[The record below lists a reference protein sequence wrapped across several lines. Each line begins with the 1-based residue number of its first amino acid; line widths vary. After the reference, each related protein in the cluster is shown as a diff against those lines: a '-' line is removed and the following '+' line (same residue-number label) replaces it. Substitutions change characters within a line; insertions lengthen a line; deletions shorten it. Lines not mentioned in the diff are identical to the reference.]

1 MRTEQDTLTT
11 TPNRLHPKQ
20 GEVIDR
26 SATIRF
32 TFDGVEYTAYPGDTV
47 ASALTAAGVKVLSR
61 SFKYHR
67 PRGVLCCSGHCP
79 NCLVQIGDEPN
90 VRACTRP
97 VEAGMNVH
105 AQNVWPSLNR
115 DLLSLTQLGSRFMP
129 VGFYYKTFIRPQKLW
144 PLYEHTLRHIAG
156 LGEVNLDTPPGEF
169 DKQYL
174 HTDVV
179 VAGGGPAGISAALS
193 AAEAG
198 SQVLLFDENP
208 DLGGHLRFT
217 VPLESPSTTSRSEDP
232 DESGHASKELPELL
246 EAIDQQ
252 PNITVFADTSVLGWY
267 QDNWLCAVKG
277 ARLFKIRTKSM
288 VVATGA
294 YETPL
299 IFDNNDLPGVM
310 LGSAV
315 QRLVHLFGVLPGRQV
330 VIVTANED
338 GWDVAA
344 DLQSL
349 GVNVAAIVDEREPN
363 ACSSPYQDGLVN
375 AGVPVFY
382 RHTILEALGSN
393 AVSGAK
399 IARLDERGEISPLT
413 AQSLQCDLI
422 VTSIGWTP
430 ATELAYMTGGKSE
443 YNEDRAEILPVSTPP
458 GVYVAG
464 RAAGTH
470 AVDSQIAEAQQAGS
484 NAAAF
489 VGFGEFDEQTAQSS
503 GVLEPRR
510 TSDRVCVPGK
520 KKRFVCYCEDVTDED
535 VETAIAEGYDSIEL
549 LKRYSTISMGPCQG
563 AMCSMNTIHLCARAN
578 GWTVQET
585 GTTTARPPTTPV
597 TLGALAG
604 QNMEPVQTT
613 PIHQWHLDQGADM
626 MVAGLWLRPNHY
638 GDPAAETLG
647 VRNRVGLIDVSP
659 LGKLQLTGPGVPELL
674 ERIYINQWDNLR
686 VGRVRYGVMCNDEGV
701 VLNDGVCAHLRDDTW
716 YMTTTS
722 TGATTIFEWLQWW
735 LQSGWG
741 EGVHLTDLTDTY
753 SAFNLAG
760 PQSRAVLEKLTERNL
775 ANKAFPYM
783 RIRSA
788 KIAEVPCRLLRIGF
802 TGELSYEIHCPSGY
816 ALHVWEALMDAGR
829 EFGIAPFGV
838 EAQRILRLEKAHLI
852 VGQDTDAMSDPLS
865 ANMAW
870 AVKLDK
876 PDFLGKPSLMRIS
889 AEGPK
894 QLLVGF
900 KMVEPDVVPD
910 EGLQIVQPEAD
921 GSLKIIGWVTSS
933 RFSPTLEE
941 AIGLC
946 WLPADL
952 ASQNGAPFTIR
963 MDGHLAEARVHHGAF
978 YDPDG
983 ERLRT

>member
-1 MRTEQDTLTT
+1 MRTEQDTRI
-11 TPNRLHPKQ
+11 TPNRLHPKE

-26 SATIRF
+26 ATTIRF
-32 TFDGVEYTAYPGDTV
+32 TFDGVEYPAHPGDTV
-47 ASALTAAGVKVLSR
+47 ASALTAAGVQVLSR

-67 PRGVLCCSGHCP
+67 PRGLLCCSGHCP

-97 VEAGMNVH
+97 VEAGMEVR

-144 PLYEHTLRHIAG
+144 PLYEHTLRHVAG
-156 LGEVNLDTPPGEF
+156 LGEVHIDTPLGEF

-179 VAGGGPAGISAALS
+179 IAGGGPAGISAALG
-193 AAEAG
+193 AAEGGA
-198 SQVLLFDENP
+198 QVLLFDENP
-208 DLGGHLRFT
+208 ALGGHLRFT
-217 VPLESPSTTSRSEDP
+217 VPLDSSSTLEV
-232 DESGHASKELPELL
+232 SKDLPELL
-246 EAIDQQ
+246 EAVNQQ
-252 PNITVFADTSVLGWY
+252 PNITIFTDTSVLGWY

-277 ARLFKIRTKSM
+277 TRLFKIRTKSM

-294 YETPL
+294 YEVPL
-299 IFDNNDLPGVM
+299 IFDSNDLPGVM

-315 QRLVHLFGVLPGRQV
+315 QRLVHLFGVLPGKQV
-330 VIVTANED
+330 VIVTANDD

-349 GVNVAAIVDEREPN
+349 GVNVGAIVEEREPN
-363 ACSSPYQDGLVN
+363 ACSSPYRDGLVN

-382 RHTILEALGSN
+382 RHTIVGALGSN
-393 AVSGAK
+393 AVRGAK
-399 IARLDERGEISPLT
+399 IARIDEHGEISPIT
-413 AQSLQCDLI
+413 TQSLNCDLI
-422 VTSIGWTP
+422 VTSMGWTP
-430 ATELAYMTGGKSE
+430 ATELAYMAGGKSE
-443 YNEDRAEILPVSTPP
+443 YSGDRAEILPVSTPP
-458 GVYVAG
+458 GVYVVG
-464 RAAGTH
+464 RAAGIH
-470 AVDSQIAEAQQAGS
+470 AVDSQIAEAEQTGS

-489 VGFGEFDEQTAQSS
+489 AGFGEADESAAQSS
-503 GVLEPRR
+503 GILGPRR
-510 TSDRVCVPGK
+510 TSERVCVPGN

-535 VETAIAEGYDSIEL
+535 VQTAIVEGYDSIEL

-613 PIHQWHLDQGADM
+613 PIHQWHLDHSADM

-638 GDPAAETLG
+638 GDPASEAMG
-647 VRNRVGLIDVSP
+647 VRERVGLIDVSP

-674 ERIYINQWDNLR
+674 ERIYTNQWGNLR

-701 VLNDGVCAHLRDDTW
+701 VLNDGVCAHLSDETW

-741 EGVHLTDLTDTY
+741 EGIHLTDLTDAY

-760 PQSRAVLEKLTERNL
+760 PQSRTVLEKLTNRNL

-783 RIRSA
+783 RVRSTKVA
-788 KIAEVPCRLLRIGF
+788 DVPCRLLRIGF
-802 TGELSYEIHCPSGY
+802 TGELSYEVHCPSAY
-816 ALHVWEALMDAGR
+816 ALHVWEALMEAGR

-838 EAQRILRLEKAHLI
+838 EAQRILRLEKAHII

-876 PDFLGKPSLMRIS
+876 PDFLGKPSLMRVS

-900 KMVEPDVVPD
+900 KMVDPDVVPD
-910 EGLQIVQPEAD
+910 EGLQIVEPDTD
-921 GSLKIIGWVTSS
+921 GRLKIIGWVTSS
-933 RFSPTLEE
+933 RFSPTLAE

-946 WLPADL
+946 WLPPEL
-952 ASQNGAPFTIR
+952 ASQDGAPFTIR
-963 MDGHLAEARVHHGAF
+963 MDGDLAEARVHHGAF

-983 ERLRT
+983 ERLRM

>member
-1 MRTEQDTLTT
+1 MRTEQNALTT

-26 SATIRF
+26 STTIRF
-32 TFDGVEYTAYPGDTV
+32 TFDGVEYTAHPGDTV

-67 PRGVLCCSGHCP
+67 PRGLLCCSGHCP

-97 VEAGMNVH
+97 VEAGMEVR

-144 PLYEHTLRHIAG
+144 PLYEHTLRHAAG
-156 LGEVNLDTPPGEF
+156 LGETHIDTPLGEF

-179 VAGGGPAGISAALS
+179 VVGGGPAGISAALS

-198 SQVLLFDENP
+198 AQVLLFDENP
-208 DLGGHLRFT
+208 TLGGHLRFT
-217 VPLESPSTTSRSEDP
+217 VPLASSSPTSRSEDP
-232 DESGHASKELPELL
+232 DKSGQASKDLTELL
-246 EAIDQQ
+246 EAVDQQ
-252 PNITVFADTSVLGWY
+252 PNITVFTDTSVLGWY

-277 ARLFKIRTKSM
+277 ARLFKIRTKS
-288 VVATGA
+288 VVAATGA
-294 YETPL
+294 YEMPL

-315 QRLVHLFGVLPGRQV
+315 QRLIHLYGALPGRQV

-363 ACSSPYQDGLVN
+363 ACTSPYREGLTN

-393 AVSGAK
+393 AVNGAK
-399 IARLDERGEISPLT
+399 IARLDGQGGISPTT

-422 VTSIGWTP
+422 VTSMGWTP

-458 GVYVAG
+458 GIYVAG

-470 AVDSQIAEAQQAGS
+470 AVDSQIAESQQVGS

-489 VGFGEFDEQTAQSS
+489 AGFGELDESVAQPSDVS
-503 GVLEPRR
+503 EPRR
-510 TSDRVCVPGK
+510 TSERVSVPGK

-613 PIHQWHLDQGADM
+613 PIHQWHLDHGADM

-638 GDPAAETLG
+638 GDPAAEAMC
-647 VRNRVGLIDVSP
+647 VRERVGLIDVSP

-674 ERIYINQWDNLR
+674 ERIYTNQWDNLR

-701 VLNDGVCAHLRDDTW
+701 VLNDGVCAHLNDETW

-722 TGATTIFEWLQWW
+722 TGATTVFEWLQWW

-741 EGVHLTDLTDTY
+741 EGIHLTDLTDTY

-760 PQSRAVLEKLTERNL
+760 PQSRAVLEKLTDRNL
-775 ANKAFPYM
+775 TNRTFPYM

-788 KIAEVPCRLLRIGF
+788 KIADVPCRLLRLGF
-802 TGELSYEIHCPSGY
+802 TGELSYEVHCPSGY
-816 ALHVWEALMDAGR
+816 ALHVWEALMDAGS

-838 EAQRILRLEKAHLI
+838 EAQRILRLEKGHII

-910 EGLQIVQPEAD
+910 EGLQIVESEAD
-921 GSLKIIGWVTSS
+921 GGLKIVGWVTSS

-946 WLPADL
+946 WLPPDI
-952 ASQNGAPFTIR
+952 ASQDGAPFTIR

-983 ERLRT
+983 ERLRM

>member
-1 MRTEQDTLTT
+1 MRTEQATLKT

-20 GEVIDR
+20 GEAIDR
-26 SATIRF
+26 STTIRF
-32 TFDGVEYTAYPGDTV
+32 TFDGVEYTAHPGDTV

-67 PRGVLCCSGHCP
+67 PRGLLCCAGHCP

-90 VRACTRP
+90 VRACMRP
-97 VEAGMNVH
+97 VEAGMDVR

-129 VGFYYKTFIRPQKLW
+129 VGFYYKTFIRPQRLW
-144 PLYEHTLRHIAG
+144 PLYEHTLRHAAG
-156 LGEVNLDTPPGEF
+156 LGEVNPDTPPGKF

-179 VAGGGPAGISAALS
+179 VVGGGPAGISAALG

-198 SQVLLFDENP
+198 AEVLLFDENSA
-208 DLGGHLRFT
+208 LGGHLRFT
-217 VPLESPSTTSRSEDP
+217 VPLQSTLTTQVPKD
-232 DESGHASKELPELL
+232 LPELL
-246 EAIDQQ
+246 EGLNQQ
-252 PNITVFADTSVLGWY
+252 PNITVLTDTSVLGWY
-267 QDNWLCAVKG
+267 QDNWLCAVRG
-277 ARLFKIRTKSM
+277 RRLFKIRTKSV

-315 QRLVHLFGVLPGRQV
+315 QRLLHLFGVLPGKQV
-330 VIVTANED
+330 AIVTANED
-338 GWDVAA
+338 GWDLAA

-349 GVNVAAIVDEREPN
+349 GVNVAAIVDERDHN
-363 ACSSPYQDGLVN
+363 ACSSPYRDGLAN
-375 AGVPVFY
+375 AGIPVFY
-382 RHTILEALGSN
+382 RHTILEAIGSS
-393 AVSGAK
+393 AVRGAK
-399 IARLDERGEISPLT
+399 IARLNERGDISPAT
-413 AQSLQCDLI
+413 TQSLQCDLI
-422 VTSIGWTP
+422 VTSMGWTP
-430 ATELAYMTGGKSE
+430 ATELAYMAGGKSE
-443 YNEDRAEILPVSTPP
+443 YSEDRGEMLPAFTPP
-458 GVYVAG
+458 GIYVAG
-464 RAAGTH
+464 RAAGIH
-470 AVDSQIAEAQQAGS
+470 AVDSQIDAAQQTGS

-489 VGFGEFDEQTAQSS
+489 AGFSEFDESTARSS
-503 GVLEPRR
+503 HVLEPRR
-510 TSDRVCVPGK
+510 TSERVCIPGK
-520 KKRFVCYCEDVTDED
+520 KKRFVCYCEDVTDAD
-535 VETAIAEGYDSIEL
+535 VETAIAEGYNSIEL

-563 AMCSMNTIHLCARAN
+563 AMCSMNTLHLCARAN
-578 GWTVQET
+578 SWTVQET
-585 GTTTARPPTTPV
+585 GTTTARPPATPV

-613 PIHQWHLDQGADM
+613 PIHQWHLDQGAHM

-638 GDPAAETLG
+638 GDPAAEALC
-647 VRNRVGLIDVSP
+647 VRDRVGLIDVSP

-674 ERIYINQWDNLR
+674 ERIYINQWRDLR

-701 VLNDGVCAHLRDDTW
+701 VLNDGVCAHLRKDTW

-788 KIAEVPCRLLRIGF
+788 KIADVTCLLLRIGF
-802 TGELSYEIHCPSGY
+802 TGELSYEVHCPSGY

-829 EFGIAPFGV
+829 EFGIVPFGV
-838 EAQRILRLEKAHLI
+838 EAQRILRLEKAHII

-870 AVKLDK
+870 AVKLNK
-876 PDFLGKPSLMRIS
+876 PDFLGKPSLMRIF

-900 KMVEPDVVPD
+900 KMVDPDVVPA
-910 EGLQIVQPEAD
+910 EGLQIVAPEAD
-921 GSLKIIGWVTSS
+921 GRLEIIGWVTSS

-941 AIGLC
+941 GIGLC
-946 WLPADL
+946 WLPTDI

-963 MDGHLAEARVHHGAF
+963 MDGYLKEARVHHGAF

>member
-1 MRTEQDTLTT
+1 MLTQEDTPTT
-11 TPNRLHPKQ
+11 PPNRLRPKQ

-26 SATIRF
+26 TTTIRF
-32 TFDGVEYTAYPGDTV
+32 TFDGVEYTAHPGDTV

-67 PRGVLCCSGHCP
+67 PRGLLCCAGHCP

-97 VEAGMNVH
+97 VEAGMDVR

-144 PLYEHTLRHIAG
+144 PLYEHTLRHAAG
-156 LGEVNLDTPPGEF
+156 LGEVNLDTPLGEF

-179 VAGGGPAGISAALS
+179 VVGGGPAGISGALS

-198 SQVLLFDENP
+198 AQVLLFDENP
-208 DLGGHLRFT
+208 ALGGHLRFT
-217 VPLESPSTTSRSEDP
+217 VPLESPSSTSRSEDS
-232 DESGHASKELPELL
+232 DESGQASKELPELL
-246 EAIDQQ
+246 EAVDRQ
-252 PNITVFADTSVLGWY
+252 PNITVFSDTSVLGWY
-267 QDNWLCAVKG
+267 QDNWLCAVKA

-315 QRLVHLFGVLPGRQV
+315 QRLLHLFGVLPGGQV

-344 DLQSL
+344 DLQSS

-363 ACSSPYQDGLVN
+363 ACFSPYRDGLTN
-375 AGVPVFY
+375 AGIPVFY

-393 AVSGAK
+393 AVRGAR
-399 IARLDERGEISPLT
+399 IARLDGRGEIIPAT

-422 VTSIGWTP
+422 ATSMGWTP
-430 ATELAYMTGGKSE
+430 ATELSYMAGGKSE
-443 YNEDRAEILPVSTPP
+443 YHEDRTEILPVSTPP
-458 GVYVAG
+458 GIYVVG

-470 AVDSQIAEAQQAGS
+470 AIDSQIAEAQRIGS

-489 VGFGEFDEQTAQSS
+489 AGFGEFDESTAQSS
-503 GVLEPRR
+503 GVSEPRR
-510 TSDRVCVPGK
+510 TSERVCVPGK
-520 KKRFVCYCEDVTDED
+520 KKGFVCYCEDVTDED
-535 VETAIAEGYDSIEL
+535 VETAIAEGYDSVEL

-613 PIHQWHLDQGADM
+613 PVHQWHLDHGANM

-638 GDPAAETLG
+638 GDPAAEAIC
-647 VRNRVGLIDVSP
+647 VRERVGLIDVSP

-674 ERIYINQWDNLR
+674 ERIYTNQWQNLR

-701 VLNDGVCAHLRDDTW
+701 VLNDGVCAHLQDKTW

-722 TGATTIFEWLQWW
+722 TGATTVFEWLQWW

-741 EGVHLTDLTDTY
+741 EGIHLTDLTDTY

-760 PQSRAVLEKLTERNL
+760 PQSRAVLEKLTKRYL
-775 ANKAFPYM
+775 TNKAFPYM
-783 RIRSA
+783 CIRSA
-788 KIAEVPCRLLRIGF
+788 RIADVPCRLLRLGF
-802 TGELSYEIHCPSGY
+802 TGELSYEVHCPSGY
-816 ALHVWEALMDAGR
+816 AVHVWEALMDAGK

-838 EAQRILRLEKAHLI
+838 EAQRILRLEKGHII

-870 AVKLDK
+870 AVKLNK

-900 KMVEPDVVPD
+900 KMVEPGVVPD
-910 EGLQIVQPEAD
+910 EGLQIVESKAD
-921 GSLKIIGWVTSS
+921 GQLKIIGWVTSS

-941 AIGLC
+941 SIGLC
-946 WLPADL
+946 WLPPDI
-952 ASQNGAPFTIR
+952 ASQNGASFTIR

-983 ERLRT
+983 ERLRM

>member
-1 MRTEQDTLTT
+1 MRTEQDTRTT
-11 TPNRLHPKQ
+11 APNRLYPKQ

-26 SATIRF
+26 STTIRF
-32 TFDGVEYTAYPGDTV
+32 TFDGVEYTAHPGDTV

-67 PRGVLCCSGHCP
+67 PRGLLCCSGHCP

-97 VEAGMNVH
+97 VKAGMDVR

-144 PLYEHTLRHIAG
+144 PLYEHTLRHAAG
-156 LGEVNLDTPPGEF
+156 LGEVDINTPLGEF

-179 VAGGGPAGISAALS
+179 VVGGGPAGISAALS

-198 SQVLLFDENP
+198 AQVLLFDENP
-208 DLGGHLRFT
+208 ALGGHLRFT

-232 DESGHASKELPELL
+232 DELRFHRDSSTKSGSGQASKDLPELL
-246 EAIDQQ
+246 QAVNRQ
-252 PNITVFADTSVLGWY
+252 PNITVFTETSVLGWY
-267 QDNWLCAVKG
+267 QDNWLCAVKE

-315 QRLVHLFGVLPGRQV
+315 QRLLHLFGVLPGRQV

-344 DLQSL
+344 DLHSL
-349 GVNVAAIVDEREPN
+349 GVNVAAIVDEREPST
-363 ACSSPYQDGLVN
+363 CTSPYRDGLTSV
-375 AGVPVFY
+375 GVPVFY

-393 AVSGAK
+393 TVRGAK
-399 IARLDERGEISPLT
+399 IARLDEGNEISPAT

-422 VTSIGWTP
+422 VTSMGWTP
-430 ATELAYMTGGKSE
+430 ATELSYMAGGKSE
-443 YNEDRAEILPVSTPP
+443 YNEDRAETVPVSTPP
-458 GVYVAG
+458 GIYVVG

-470 AVDSQIAEAQQAGS
+470 AVDLQISEGEQVGF

-489 VGFGEFDEQTAQSS
+489 AGVDECDKLTNQSS
-503 GVLEPRR
+503 HVSRFTFHEPRR

-520 KKRFVCYCEDVTDED
+520 KKGFVCYCEDITDED
-535 VETAIAEGYDSIEL
+535 VETAIAEGYNSIEL

-613 PIHQWHLDQGADM
+613 PIHQWHLDHSAEM

-638 GDPAAETLG
+638 GKPVEEALG

-674 ERIYINQWDNLR
+674 ERIYTNQWDNLR

-701 VLNDGVCAHLRDDTW
+701 VLNDGVCAHLQDETW

-722 TGATTIFEWLQWW
+722 TGATTVFEWLQWW

-741 EGVHLTDLTDTY
+741 EGIHLTDLTDTY

-760 PQSRAVLEKLTERNL
+760 PQSRAVLEKLTDRNL
-775 ANKAFPYM
+775 TNRAFPYM

-788 KIAEVPCRLLRIGF
+788 EIAGVPCQLLRLGF
-802 TGELSYEIHCPSGY
+802 TGELSYEVHCPSGY
-816 ALHVWEALMDAGR
+816 ALHVWEALMEAGS

-838 EAQRILRLEKAHLI
+838 EAQRILRLEKGHII

-876 PDFLGKPSLMRIS
+876 PDFLGKPSLTRIS

-900 KMVEPDVVPD
+900 KMVEP
-910 EGLQIVQPEAD
+910 
-921 GSLKIIGWVTSS
+921 KRW
-933 RFSPTLEE
+933 
-941 AIGLC
+941 
-946 WLPADL
+946 
-952 ASQNGAPFTIR
+952 
-963 MDGHLAEARVHHGAF
+963 AR
-978 YDPDG
+978 
-983 ERLRT
+983 

>member
-1 MRTEQDTLTT
+1 MRTEQD
-11 TPNRLHPKQ
+11 TPNRLHPKE

-26 SATIRF
+26 ATTIRF
-32 TFDGVEYTAYPGDTV
+32 TFDGAEYPAHPGDTV
-47 ASALTAAGVKVLSR
+47 ASALAAAGVQVLSR

-67 PRGVLCCSGHCP
+67 PRGLLCCSGHCP

-90 VRACTRP
+90 VRACTRQ
-97 VEAGMNVH
+97 VEAGMEVR

-144 PLYEHTLRHIAG
+144 PLYEHTLRHVAG
-156 LGEVNLDTPPGEF
+156 LGEVHIDTPLGEF

-179 VAGGGPAGISAALS
+179 IAGGGPAGISAALA
-193 AAEAG
+193 AAEADA
-198 SQVLLFDENP
+198 QVLLFDENP
-208 DLGGHLRFT
+208 ALGGHLRFT
-217 VPLESPSTTSRSEDP
+217 VPMDSSATP
-232 DESGHASKELPELL
+232 AVSKDLPELL
-246 EAIDQQ
+246 EAVNQQ
-252 PNITVFADTSVLGWY
+252 PNITVFTDTSLLGWY

-277 ARLFKIRTKSM
+277 TRLFKIRTKSV

-294 YETPL
+294 YEAPL

-315 QRLVHLFGVLPGRQV
+315 QRLAHLFGVLPGKQV

-349 GVNVAAIVDEREPN
+349 GVNVGAIVDEREPN
-363 ACSSPYQDGLVN
+363 ACSSPYRDGLVN

-382 RHTILEALGSN
+382 RHTIVEALGSN
-393 AVSGAK
+393 TVRGAK
-399 IARLDERGEISPLT
+399 IARIDEHGEISPIT
-413 AQSLQCDLI
+413 TQSLNCDLI
-422 VTSIGWTP
+422 VTSMGWTP
-430 ATELAYMTGGKSE
+430 ATELAYMAGGKSE
-443 YNEDRAEILPVSTPP
+443 YNDERAEILPVSTPP
-458 GVYVAG
+458 GVYVVG
-464 RAAGTH
+464 RAAGIH
-470 AVDSQIAEAQQAGS
+470 ALDSQIAEAEQAGS

-489 VGFGEFDEQTAQSS
+489 AGFGEADDSAVQSS
-503 GVLEPRR
+503 GILEPCR
-510 TSDRVCVPGK
+510 TSERVCVPGN

-563 AMCSMNTIHLCARAN
+563 AMCSMNAIHLCARAN
-578 GWTVQET
+578 GLTVQET

-613 PIHQWHLDQGADM
+613 PIHQWHLDHGADM

-638 GDPAAETLG
+638 GDPASEAMG
-647 VRNRVGLIDVSP
+647 VRERAGLIDVSP

-674 ERIYINQWDNLR
+674 ERIYTNQWENLR

-701 VLNDGVCAHLRDDTW
+701 VLNDGVCAHLSDETW

-741 EGVHLTDLTDTY
+741 EGIHLTDLTDAY

-760 PQSRAVLEKLTERNL
+760 PQSRAVLEKLTDRNL

-783 RIRSA
+783 RVRSTKVA
-788 KIAEVPCRLLRIGF
+788 DVPCRLLRIGF
-802 TGELSYEIHCPSGY
+802 TGELSYEVHCPSAY
-816 ALHVWEALMDAGR
+816 ALHVWEALVEAGR

-838 EAQRILRLEKAHLI
+838 EAQRILRLEKAHII

-889 AEGPK
+889 TEGPK

-900 KMVEPDVVPD
+900 KMVDSDVVPD
-910 EGLQIVQPEAD
+910 EGLQIVEPDAD
-921 GSLKIIGWVTSS
+921 GKLKIIGWITSS
-933 RFSPTLEE
+933 RFSPTLAE

-946 WLPADL
+946 WLPPEL
-952 ASQNGAPFTIR
+952 ASQDGAPFTIR
-963 MDGHLAEARVHHGAF
+963 MDGLLKEARVQHDAF

-983 ERLRT
+983 ERLRM

>member
-1 MRTEQDTLTT
+1 MRTEEDILTT
-11 TPNRLHPKQ
+11 SNRLQPKQ

-26 SATIRF
+26 STTIRF
-32 TFDGVEYTAYPGDTV
+32 TFDGVEYTAHPGDTV
-47 ASALTAAGVKVLSR
+47 ASALAAAGVKVLSR

-67 PRGVLCCSGHCP
+67 PRGLLCCSGHCP
-79 NCLVQIGDEPN
+79 NCLVQIGAEPN

-97 VEAGMNVH
+97 VEAGMDVR

-144 PLYEHTLRHIAG
+144 PLYEHTLRHAAG
-156 LGEVNLDTPPGEF
+156 LGEAHIDTPLGEF

-179 VAGGGPAGISAALS
+179 VAGGGPAGMSAALG

-198 SQVLLFDENP
+198 AQVLLFDENP
-208 DLGGHLRFT
+208 TLGGHLRFT
-217 VPLESPSTTSRSEDP
+217 VPLESPLTTSRSEEP
-232 DESGHASKELPELL
+232 DESGQASKDLPQLL
-246 EAIDQQ
+246 EAVNQR
-252 PNITVFADTSVLGWY
+252 PNVTVFTDTSVLGWY

-277 ARLFKIRTKSM
+277 ARLFKIRTKS
-288 VVATGA
+288 VVAATGA
-294 YETPL
+294 YEVPL

-315 QRLVHLFGVLPGRQV
+315 QRLLHLFGVLPGRQV

-349 GVNVAAIVDEREPN
+349 GVNVAAIVEEREPN
-363 ACSSPYQDGLVN
+363 ACSSPYREGLTN

-382 RHTILEALGSN
+382 RHTVLEALGSN
-393 AVSGAK
+393 AVRGAK
-399 IARLDERGEISPLT
+399 IARLDEQGEISLAT
-413 AQSLQCDLI
+413 TQSLQCDLI
-422 VTSIGWTP
+422 VTSMGWTP
-430 ATELAYMTGGKSE
+430 ATELAYMAGGKSE
-443 YNEDRAEILPVSTPP
+443 YNEDRSETVPVSTPP
-458 GVYVAG
+458 GIYVVG

-470 AVDSQIAEAQQAGS
+470 TVNSQIVEAHQAGS

-489 VGFGEFDEQTAQSS
+489 AGFGEFDEVAGQSS
-503 GVLEPRR
+503 DILEPRR
-510 TSDRVCVPGK
+510 TSERVRVSGK

-613 PIHQWHLDQGADM
+613 PIHQWHLDYGAKM
-626 MVAGLWLRPNHY
+626 MVAGLWMRPNHY
-638 GDPAAETLG
+638 GNPVAEALC
-647 VRNRVGLIDVSP
+647 VRNKVGLIDVSP

-674 ERIYINQWDNLR
+674 ERIYTNQWRNLR
-686 VGRVRYGVMCNDEGV
+686 VGRARYGVMCNDEGV
-701 VLNDGVCAHLRDDTW
+701 VLNDGVCARLKDEIW
-716 YMTTTS
+716 YMNTTS
-722 TGATTIFEWLQWW
+722 TGATTVFEWLQQL

-741 EGVHLTDLTDTY
+741 EGIHLTDLTDTY

-760 PQSRAVLEKLTERNL
+760 PQSRTVLEKLTERNL

-788 KIAEVPCRLLRIGF
+788 KIAGVPCRLLRIGF
-802 TGELSYEIHCPSGY
+802 TGELSYEVHCPSGY
-816 ALHVWEALMDAGR
+816 ALHVWEALIDAGS
-829 EFGIAPFGV
+829 EFGIVPFGL
-838 EAQRILRLEKAHLI
+838 EAQRILRLEKIHIL

-900 KMVEPDVVPD
+900 KMVEPNVVPA
-910 EGLQIVQPEAD
+910 EGLQIVEPEAD
-921 GSLKIIGWVTSS
+921 GQLKIVGWVTSS

-946 WLPADL
+946 WLRTDI

-963 MDGHLAEARVHHGAF
+963 IDGQLKEARVHHGAF

-983 ERLRT
+983 ERLRM

>member
-1 MRTEQDTLTT
+1 MRTEQATLKT

-20 GEVIDR
+20 GEAIDR
-26 SATIRF
+26 STTIRF
-32 TFDGVEYTAYPGDTV
+32 TFDGVEYTAHPGDTV

-67 PRGVLCCSGHCP
+67 PRGLLCCAGHCP

-90 VRACTRP
+90 VRACMRP
-97 VEAGMNVH
+97 VEAGMDVR

-129 VGFYYKTFIRPQKLW
+129 VGFYYKTFIRPQRLW
-144 PLYEHTLRHIAG
+144 PLYEHTLRHAAG
-156 LGEVNLDTPPGEF
+156 LGEVSPDTPPGKF

-179 VAGGGPAGISAALS
+179 VVGGGPAGISAALG

-198 SQVLLFDENP
+198 AEVLLFEENSA
-208 DLGGHLRFT
+208 LGGHLRFT
-217 VPLESPSTTSRSEDP
+217 VPLQSTPTTQVPKD
-232 DESGHASKELPELL
+232 LPELL
-246 EAIDQQ
+246 EGLNQQ
-252 PNITVFADTSVLGWY
+252 PNITVLTDTSVLGWY
-267 QDNWLCAVKG
+267 QDNWLCAVRG
-277 ARLFKIRTKSM
+277 RRLFKIRTKSV

-315 QRLVHLFGVLPGRQV
+315 QRLLHLFGVLSGKQV
-330 VIVTANED
+330 AIVTANED
-338 GWDVAA
+338 GWDLAA

-349 GVNVAAIVDEREPN
+349 GVNVAAIVDERDHN
-363 ACSSPYQDGLVN
+363 ACSSPYRDGLAN
-375 AGVPVFY
+375 AGIPVFY
-382 RHTILEALGSN
+382 RHTILEAIGSS
-393 AVSGAK
+393 AVRGAK
-399 IARLDERGEISPLT
+399 IARLNERGDISPAT
-413 AQSLQCDLI
+413 TQSLQCDLI
-422 VTSIGWTP
+422 VTSMGWTP
-430 ATELAYMTGGKSE
+430 ATELAYMAGGKSE
-443 YNEDRAEILPVSTPP
+443 YSEDRGEMLLAFTPP
-458 GVYVAG
+458 GIYVAG
-464 RAAGTH
+464 RAAGIH
-470 AVDSQIAEAQQAGS
+470 AVDSQIDAAQQTGS

-489 VGFGEFDEQTAQSS
+489 AGFGEFDESTARSS
-503 GVLEPRR
+503 YVLEPRR
-510 TSDRVCVPGK
+510 TSEQVCVPGK
-520 KKRFVCYCEDVTDED
+520 KKRFVCYCEDVTDAD
-535 VETAIAEGYDSIEL
+535 VETAIAEGYNSIEL

-563 AMCSMNTIHLCARAN
+563 AMCSMNTLHLCARAN
-578 GWTVQET
+578 SWTVQET
-585 GTTTARPPTTPV
+585 GTTTARPPATPV

-613 PIHQWHLDQGADM
+613 PIHQWHLDQGAHM
-626 MVAGLWLRPNHY
+626 MVTGLWLRPNHY
-638 GDPAAETLG
+638 GDPAAEALC
-647 VRNRVGLIDVSP
+647 VRDRVGLIDVSP

-674 ERIYINQWDNLR
+674 ERIYINQWRDLR

-701 VLNDGVCAHLRDDTW
+701 VLNDGVCAHLREDTW

-788 KIAEVPCRLLRIGF
+788 KIADVPCRLLRLGF
-802 TGELSYEIHCPSGY
+802 TGELSYEVHCPSGY
-816 ALHVWEALMDAGR
+816 ALHVWEALMDAGS
-829 EFGIAPFGV
+829 EFGIVPFGV
-838 EAQRILRLEKAHLI
+838 EAQRILRLEKAHII

-870 AVKLDK
+870 AVKLNK
-876 PDFLGKPSLMRIS
+876 PDFLGKPSLMRIF

-900 KMVEPDVVPD
+900 KMVDPDVVPA
-910 EGLQIVQPEAD
+910 EGLQIVAPEAD
-921 GSLKIIGWVTSS
+921 GRLGIIGWVTSS

-941 AIGLC
+941 GIGLC
-946 WLPADL
+946 WLPADI
-952 ASQNGAPFTIR
+952 ASQNGESFTIR
-963 MDGHLAEARVHHGAF
+963 MGGYLKEARVHHGAF

>member
-11 TPNRLHPKQ
+11 APNRLPPKQ

-26 SATIRF
+26 NTTIRF
-32 TFDGVEYTAYPGDTV
+32 TFNGVEYTAHPGDTV

-67 PRGVLCCSGHCP
+67 PRGLLCCSGHCP

-97 VEAGMNVH
+97 VEAGMDVR

-144 PLYEHTLRHIAG
+144 PLYEHTLRHAAG
-156 LGEVNLDTPPGEF
+156 LGEVDIDTPLGNF

-179 VAGGGPAGISAALS
+179 VVGGGPAGISAALS

-198 SQVLLFDENP
+198 AQVLLFDENP
-208 DLGGHLRFT
+208 ALGGHLRFT
-217 VPLESPSTTSRSEDP
+217 VPLESSSTTSRSEDP
-232 DESGHASKELPELL
+232 DESGQAFKDLPELL
-246 EAIDQQ
+246 EAVDRQ
-252 PNITVFADTSVLGWY
+252 PNVAIFNDTSVLGWY
-267 QDNWLCAVKG
+267 QDNWLCAVKR
-277 ARLFKIRTKSM
+277 ARLFKIRTKSV

-299 IFDNNDLPGVM
+299 IFDSNDLPGVM

-315 QRLVHLFGVLPGRQV
+315 QRLLHLFGVLPGRQV
-330 VIVTANED
+330 VVVTANED

-344 DLQSL
+344 DLHSL
-349 GVNVAAIVDEREPN
+349 GVNVAAIVDERDPN
-363 ACSSPYQDGLVN
+363 ACTSPYRDGLTS

-393 AVSGAK
+393 AVRGAK
-399 IARLDERGEISPLT
+399 IARLDERGEISPTT

-422 VTSIGWTP
+422 VTSMGWTP
-430 ATELAYMTGGKSE
+430 ATELSYMAGGKSE

-458 GVYVAG
+458 GIYVVG
-464 RAAGTH
+464 RAVGTH
-470 AVDSQIAEAQQAGS
+470 TVDSQIAEGQQAGS

-489 VGFGEFDEQTAQSS
+489 TGFGEFDESTVQSS
-503 GVLEPRR
+503 GAAEQRR
-510 TSDRVCVPGK
+510 TSERVCVPGK

-535 VETAIAEGYDSIEL
+535 VETAIAEGYDTIEL

-563 AMCSMNTIHLCARAN
+563 AMCSMNTIQLCARAN

-613 PIHQWHLDQGADM
+613 PIHQWHLDHGAEM

-638 GDPAAETLG
+638 GDPAAEAMA
-647 VRNRVGLIDVSP
+647 VRERVGLIDVSP

-674 ERIYINQWDNLR
+674 ERIYTNQWHNLR

-701 VLNDGVCAHLRDDTW
+701 VLNDGVCAHLQDETW

-722 TGATTIFEWLQWW
+722 TGATTVFEWLQWW
-735 LQSGWG
+735 LQSGWR
-741 EGVHLTDLTDTY
+741 EGIHLTDLTDTY

-760 PQSRAVLEKLTERNL
+760 PQSRAVLEKLTDRNL
-775 ANKAFPYM
+775 TNRAFPYM
-783 RIRSA
+783 RLRSI
-788 KIAEVPCRLLRIGF
+788 KIADVPCRLLRLGF
-802 TGELSYEIHCPSGY
+802 TGELSYEVHCPSGY
-816 ALHVWEALMDAGR
+816 ALHVWEALMEAGS
-829 EFGIAPFGV
+829 EFDIAPFGV
-838 EAQRILRLEKAHLI
+838 EAQRILRLEKAHII

-894 QLLVGF
+894 QRLVGF
-900 KMVEPDVVPD
+900 KMIEPDVVPN
-910 EGLQIVQPEAD
+910 EGLQIVESGAD
-921 GSLKIIGWVTSS
+921 GQLKIVGWVTSS

-946 WLPADL
+946 WLRTDI

-963 MDGHLAEARVHHGAF
+963 IDGQLKEARVHHGAF

-983 ERLRT
+983 ERLRM

>member
-1 MRTEQDTLTT
+1 MRTEHDILI
-11 TPNRLHPKQ
+11 TPNRLHPKG

-26 SATIRF
+26 TTTIRF
-32 TFDGVEYTAYPGDTV
+32 TFDGVEYTAHPGDTV
-47 ASALTAAGVKVLSR
+47 ASALTAAGVQVLSR

-67 PRGVLCCSGHCP
+67 PRGLLCCSGHCP

-97 VEAGMNVH
+97 VEAGMEVR

-144 PLYEHTLRHIAG
+144 PLYEHTLRHVAG
-156 LGEVNLDTPPGEF
+156 LGEVHIDTPLGEF

-179 VAGGGPAGISAALS
+179 VAGGGPAGIGAALA
-193 AAEAG
+193 AAETGA
-198 SQVLLFDENP
+198 QVLLFDENP
-208 DLGGHLRFT
+208 TLGGHLRFT
-217 VPLESPSTTSRSEDP
+217 VPMDSSSPPE
-232 DESGHASKELPELL
+232 ASKNLPELL
-246 EAIDQQ
+246 EAVNHQ
-252 PNITVFADTSVLGWY
+252 PNITVFTDTSVLGWY
-267 QDNWLCAVKG
+267 QDHWLCAVKG
-277 ARLFKIRTKSM
+277 TRLFKIRTKSV

-294 YETPL
+294 YEVPL

-315 QRLVHLFGVLPGRQV
+315 QRLVHLFGVLPGKQV

-349 GVNVAAIVDEREPN
+349 GVNVGAIVEERESN
-363 ACSSPYQDGLVN
+363 ACSSPYRDGLIN

-382 RHTILEALGSN
+382 RHIIVEALGSN
-393 AVSGAK
+393 AVRGAK
-399 IARLDERGEISPLT
+399 ITRIDEHGEISPKT
-413 AQSLQCDLI
+413 TQSLHCDLI
-422 VTSIGWTP
+422 VTSMGWTP
-430 ATELAYMTGGKSE
+430 ATELAYMAGGKSE
-443 YNEDRAEILPVSTPP
+443 YNEERAEILPVSTPP
-458 GVYVAG
+458 GIYVVG
-464 RAAGTH
+464 RASGTH
-470 AVDSQIAEAQQAGS
+470 ALDSQIAEAQQIGTA
-484 NAAAF
+484 AAAF
-489 VGFGEFDEQTAQSS
+489 VGFGEVDGLTAHSPDIS
-503 GVLEPRR
+503 KPRR
-510 TSDRVCVPGK
+510 TSERVCVPGN

-535 VETAIAEGYDSIEL
+535 VQTAIAEGYDSIEL

-578 GWTVQET
+578 SSTVQET

-613 PIHQWHLDQGADM
+613 PIHQWHLDHGADM

-638 GDPAAETLG
+638 GDPASEAMG
-647 VRNRVGLIDVSP
+647 VRERAGLIDVSP

-674 ERIYINQWDNLR
+674 ERIYTNQWKNLP

-701 VLNDGVCAHLRDDTW
+701 VLNDGVCAHLNDETW

-741 EGVHLTDLTDTY
+741 EGIHLTDLTDAY

-760 PQSRAVLEKLTERNL
+760 PQSRAVLEKLTDRNL
-775 ANKAFPYM
+775 TNKAFPYM
-783 RIRSA
+783 RVRSA
-788 KIAEVPCRLLRIGF
+788 KVADVPCRLLRIGF
-802 TGELSYEIHCPSGY
+802 TGELSYEVHCPSAY
-816 ALHVWEALMDAGR
+816 ALHIWEALMDAGR

-838 EAQRILRLEKAHLI
+838 EAQRILRLEKAHII

-889 AEGPK
+889 TEGPK

-900 KMVEPDVVPD
+900 KMVDPDVVPD
-910 EGLQIVQPEAD
+910 EGLQIVEPDAD
-921 GSLKIIGWVTSS
+921 GRLTITGWVTSS
-933 RFSPTLEE
+933 RFSPTLAE

-946 WLPADL
+946 WLPPEL
-952 ASQNGAPFTIR
+952 ASQDGAPFTIR
-963 MDGHLAEARVHHGAF
+963 IDGNLVEARVHHDAF

-983 ERLRT
+983 ERLRM

>member
-1 MRTEQDTLTT
+1 MQTEQATLKT

-20 GEVIDR
+20 GEAIDR
-26 SATIRF
+26 STTIRF
-32 TFDGVEYTAYPGDTV
+32 TFDGVEYTAHPGDTV
-47 ASALTAAGVKVLSR
+47 ASALTAAGIKVLSR

-67 PRGVLCCSGHCP
+67 PRGLLCCAGHCP
-79 NCLVQIGDEPN
+79 NCLVQIGTEPN

-97 VEAGMNVH
+97 VEAGMDVRP
-105 AQNVWPSLNR
+105 QNVWPSLNR

-144 PLYEHTLRHIAG
+144 PLYEHTLRHAAG
-156 LGEVNLDTPPGEF
+156 LGEVDLDTPPGEF

-174 HTDVV
+174 HTDIVV
-179 VAGGGPAGISAALS
+179 VGGGPAGISAALG

-198 SQVLLFDENP
+198 AQVLLFDESSA
-208 DLGGHLRFT
+208 LGGHLRFT
-217 VPLESPSTTSRSEDP
+217 VPLEPSSTTQ
-232 DESGHASKELPELL
+232 ASTDFPELL
-246 EAIDQQ
+246 EAIGRH
-252 PNITVFADTSVLGWY
+252 PNITVLTDTSVLGWY

-277 ARLFKIRTKSM
+277 SRLFKIRTKSM

-315 QRLVHLFGVLPGRQV
+315 QRLLHLFGVLPGKQV

-349 GVNVAAIVDEREPN
+349 GVNVAAIVDERDHN
-363 ACSSPYQDGLVN
+363 ACSSPYREGLAN

-399 IARLDERGEISPLT
+399 IARLNERGDISPAT
-413 AQSLQCDLI
+413 TQSLQCDLI
-422 VTSIGWTP
+422 VTSMGWTP
-430 ATELAYMTGGKSE
+430 ATELAYMAGGKSE
-443 YNEDRAEILPVSTPP
+443 YDEDRGEMLPAFTPP
-458 GVYVAG
+458 GIYVAG
-464 RAAGTH
+464 RAAGIH
-470 AVDSQIAEAQQAGS
+470 AVDSQIDAAQQTGL

-489 VGFGEFDEQTAQSS
+489 AGFGEYDDSTAQSFHVS
-503 GVLEPRR
+503 EPRR
-510 TSDRVCVPGK
+510 TSERVCVPGK

-585 GTTTARPPTTPV
+585 GTTTARPPATPV

-613 PIHQWHLDQGADM
+613 PIHQWHLDQGANM

-638 GDPAAETLG
+638 GDPAVEAMC
-647 VRNRVGLIDVSP
+647 VRERVGLIDVSP
-659 LGKLQLTGPGVPELL
+659 LGKLQITGPGVPELL
-674 ERIYINQWDNLR
+674 ERIYTNQWNNLR

-701 VLNDGVCAHLRDDTW
+701 VLNDGVCAHLKEDSW

-788 KIAEVPCRLLRIGF
+788 KIADVTCRLLRIGF
-802 TGELSYEIHCPSGY
+802 TGELSYEVHCPSGY
-816 ALHVWEALMDAGR
+816 ALHVWEALMEAGR

-838 EAQRILRLEKAHLI
+838 EAQRILRLEKAHII

-865 ANMAW
+865 ANMEW
-870 AVKLDK
+870 AVKFDK

-889 AEGPK
+889 TEGPK

-910 EGLQIVQPEAD
+910 EGLQIVDPEAD
-921 GSLKIIGWVTSS
+921 GQLEIIGWVTSS

-946 WLPADL
+946 WLPPDI

-963 MDGHLAEARVHHGAF
+963 MGNNLKEARVHHGAF

-983 ERLRT
+983 ERLRM

>member
-1 MRTEQDTLTT
+1 MRIEQNTLTT
-11 TPNRLHPKQ
+11 TSNRLHPKQ
-20 GEVIDR
+20 GETIDR
-26 SATIRF
+26 STTIRF

-67 PRGVLCCSGHCP
+67 PRGLLCCSGHCP

-97 VEAGMNVH
+97 VEEGMDVH

-156 LGEVNLDTPPGEF
+156 LGEVSLDTPPGEF

-179 VAGGGPAGISAALS
+179 VVGGGPAGISAALS

-198 SQVLLFDENP
+198 AQVLFFDESSA
-208 DLGGHLRFT
+208 LGGHLRFT
-217 VPLESPSTTSRSEDP
+217 VPLESSSTTQAAKD
-232 DESGHASKELPELL
+232 LPELL

-277 ARLFKIRTKSM
+277 ERLFKIRTKSM

-310 LGSAV
+310 LGSAM
-315 QRLVHLFGVLPGRQV
+315 QRLLHLFGVLPGRQV

-349 GVNVAAIVDEREPN
+349 GVNVAAIVEEREPN
-363 ACSSPYQDGLVN
+363 ACSSPYRDGLTN

-393 AVSGAK
+393 AVNGAK
-399 IARLDERGEISPLT
+399 IASLDGRDEISPAT
-413 AQSLQCDLI
+413 TQSLQCDLI
-422 VTSIGWTP
+422 VTSMGWTP
-430 ATELAYMTGGKSE
+430 ATELAYMAGGKSE
-443 YNEDRAEILPVSTPP
+443 YNEKRAEILPVSTPP
-458 GVYVAG
+458 GIYVAG

-470 AVDSQIAEAQQAGS
+470 AVDSQIVEAQQAGS

-489 VGFGEFDEQTAQSS
+489 AGFGEFDESTAQSS

-510 TSDRVCVPGK
+510 TSERVCVPGK

-585 GTTTARPPTTPV
+585 GTTTARPPATPV

-613 PIHQWHLDQGADM
+613 PIHQWHLDQGANM
-626 MVAGLWLRPNHY
+626 MVAGLWLRANHY
-638 GDPAAETLG
+638 GDPAAEALG

-674 ERIYINQWDNLR
+674 ERIYTNQWGNLR

-741 EGVHLTDLTDTY
+741 EGTHLTDLTDTY

-788 KIAEVPCRLLRIGF
+788 RIADVPCRLLRIGF
-802 TGELSYEIHCPSGY
+802 TGELSYEVHCPSGY

-829 EFGIAPFGV
+829 EFGIVPFGV
-838 EAQRILRLEKAHLI
+838 EAQRILRLEKAHII

-870 AVKLDK
+870 TVKLDK

-900 KMVEPDVVPD
+900 KMAESDVVPA
-910 EGLQIVQPEAD
+910 EGLQIVEPEAD
-921 GSLKIIGWVTSS
+921 GGLRIIGWVTSS

-946 WLPADL
+946 WLPADI
-952 ASQNGAPFTIR
+952 ASQNGASFTIR
-963 MDGHLAEARVHHGAF
+963 MDGHLAEARVHHDAF

-983 ERLRT
+983 ERLRA

>member
-1 MRTEQDTLTT
+1 MRTEQNTLTT
-11 TPNRLHPKQ
+11 TSNRLHPKQ
-20 GEVIDR
+20 GEAIDR
-26 SATIRF
+26 STTIRF

-67 PRGVLCCSGHCP
+67 PRGLLCCSGHCP

-97 VEAGMNVH
+97 VEAGMDVR

-156 LGEVNLDTPPGEF
+156 LGEVSLDTPPGEF

-179 VAGGGPAGISAALS
+179 VVGGGPAGISTALS

-198 SQVLLFDENP
+198 AQVLFFDESSA
-208 DLGGHLRFT
+208 LGGHLRFT
-217 VPLESPSTTSRSEDP
+217 VPLESSSTTQAAKD
-232 DESGHASKELPELL
+232 LPELL

-277 ARLFKIRTKSM
+277 ERLFKIRTKSM

-315 QRLVHLFGVLPGRQV
+315 QRLLHLFGVLPGRQV

-349 GVNVAAIVDEREPN
+349 GVNVAAIVEEREHN
-363 ACSSPYQDGLVN
+363 ACSSLYRDGLAN

-399 IARLDERGEISPLT
+399 IARLDGRDEISPAT
-413 AQSLQCDLI
+413 TQSLQCDLI
-422 VTSIGWTP
+422 VTSMGWTP
-430 ATELAYMTGGKSE
+430 ATELAYMAGGKSE
-443 YNEDRAEILPVSTPP
+443 YNEERAEILPVSTPP
-458 GVYVAG
+458 GIYVAG

-470 AVDSQIAEAQQAGS
+470 AVDLQIVEAQQAGS

-489 VGFGEFDEQTAQSS
+489 AGFGEFDESTAQSS

-510 TSDRVCVPGK
+510 TSERVCVPGK

-578 GWTVQET
+578 GWAVQET

-613 PIHQWHLDQGADM
+613 PIHQWHLDQGANM
-626 MVAGLWLRPNHY
+626 MVAGLWLRANHY
-638 GDPAAETLG
+638 GDPAAEALG

-674 ERIYINQWDNLR
+674 ERIYTNQWGNLR

-741 EGVHLTDLTDTY
+741 EGIHLTDLTDTY

-788 KIAEVPCRLLRIGF
+788 RIADVPCRLLRIGF
-802 TGELSYEIHCPSGY
+802 TGELSYEVHCPSGY

-829 EFGIAPFGV
+829 EFGIVPFGV
-838 EAQRILRLEKAHLI
+838 EAQRILRLEKAHII

-870 AVKLDK
+870 TVKLDK

-900 KMVEPDVVPD
+900 KMAESDVVPA
-910 EGLQIVQPEAD
+910 EGLQIVEPEAD
-921 GSLKIIGWVTSS
+921 GGLRIIGWVTSS

-946 WLPADL
+946 WLPADI
-952 ASQNGAPFTIR
+952 ASQNGASFTIR
-963 MDGHLAEARVHHGAF
+963 MDGDLAEARVHHDAF

-983 ERLRT
+983 ERLRA